1 MVKVVTAQQKTRK
14 KVVKKEDIA
23 VISLSN
29 RMTGIEVTTATI
41 ADDVKHHQESI
52 DKLSEIS
59 AGIKEMLAAQENRIQ
74 TQENSSTLLYDLAEK
89 RREEYLANAEKVN
102 TKFETL
108 AKELHGVL
116 EKVSEERR
124 TDTASLVE
132 SFRRELSQ
140 NSKELETSVGRVEKE
155 VQKFVM
161 EEREN
166 SRLRKEEAN
175 STHKDLDKR
184 IKVLERSKWIG
195 MGILLVI
202 VTLFKFINL
211 SSIMLLLQHIH

>member
-1 MVKVVTAQQKTRK
+1 MTKTAITLPKSK
-14 KVVKKEDIA
+14 DKVVKKEDMA

-29 RMTGIEVTTATI
+29 RVTGVEFTTAAI
-41 ADDVKHHQESI
+41 ADDVKRHQESI
-52 DKLSEIS
+52 DKLAEIS

-74 TQENSSTLLYDLAEK
+74 TQENSNSILYKLAEK
-89 RREEYLANAEKVN
+89 RREEYLSNSEKVN
-102 TKFETL
+102 VKFETL

-124 TDTASLVE
+124 ADAASLVE
-132 SFRRELSQ
+132 SFRREISQ

-166 SRLRKEEAN
+166 SRIRKEEAN
-175 STHKDLDKR
+175 TTQKDLDKR
-184 IKVLERSKWIG
+184 IKNLERSKWIG

-202 VTLFKFINL
+202 VTIFKFVDL
-211 SSIMLLLQHIH
+211 SSVLMLFQHLH

>member
-1 MVKVVTAQQKTRK
+1 M
-14 KVVKKEDIA
+14 KKEDMA

-29 RMTGIEVTTATI
+29 RVTGVEFTTAAI
-41 ADDVKHHQESI
+41 ADDVKRHQESI
-52 DKLSEIS
+52 DKLAEIS

-74 TQENSSTLLYDLAEK
+74 TQENSNSILYKLAEK
-89 RREEYLANAEKVN
+89 RREEYLSNSEKVN
-102 TKFETL
+102 VKFETL

-124 TDTASLVE
+124 ADAASLVE
-132 SFRRELSQ
+132 SFRREISQ
-140 NSKELETSVGRVEKE
+140 NSKELENSVGRVEKE

-166 SRLRKEEAN
+166 SRIRKEEAN
-175 STHKDLDKR
+175 TTQKDLDKR
-184 IKVLERSKWIG
+184 IKNLERSKWIG

-202 VTLFKFINL
+202 VTIFKFVDL
-211 SSIMLLLQHIH
+211 SSVLMLFQHLH